1 MKLKLFTLFMSI
13 LMAGTALAKED
24 KVIVRLGT
32 VAPEGT
38 PWERA
43 LKKTRK
49 RFKKMSAGK
58 IKMKTFFGG
67 QKGDEKSMIR
77 QIKDGRLELFGGS
90 TAALA
95 TEVPDLQVLELPFL
109 FASNAEADFILD
121 NYLYEPVKK
130 IIDQYGFVLYQ
141 WAENGWQNF
150 GMKEGFIKTPADL
163 KGRKMRS
170 QESPIHIAT
179 WKSMGASPIE
189 MAVSEVLPALNTGLV
204 DGFAQTPL
212 FTFAAGWHQG
222 IKNYTIS
229 RHVYQP
235 GVIIYSKKWFSKQ
248 TKDIQT
254 VLMSNIEA
262 DTKNGRKGVRQI
274 EPGLV
279 QNFVNYGINVYTL
292 TPEERAVFEK
302 IAEQTHKAYLKRA
315 TKGAKQLYKAIQ
327 AGKKAFKAKNS

>member
-1 MKLKLFTLFMSI
+1 
-13 LMAGTALAKED
+13 
-24 KVIVRLGT
+24 
-32 VAPEGT
+32 
-38 PWERA
+38 
-43 LKKTRK
+43 
-49 RFKKMSAGK
+49 
-58 IKMKTFFGG
+58 
-67 QKGDEKSMIR
+67 
-77 QIKDGRLELFGGS
+77 
-90 TAALA
+90 
-95 TEVPDLQVLELPFL
+95 
-109 FASNAEADFILD
+109 
-121 NYLYEPVKK
+121 
-130 IIDQYGFVLYQ
+130 
-141 WAENGWQNF
+141 
-150 GMKEGFIKTPADL
+150 
-163 KGRKMRS
+163 MRS

-222 IKNYTIS
+222 IKSYTIS

-248 TKDIQT
+248 TKEIQT